1 MKHIYIL
8 FAFAAMAFSQP
19 LSAAEMMEPEMLAEP
34 EMEAPADMEFLDDH
48 DGVETEIGGI
58 TISLNG
64 AQLHVTNAAGQTLEI
79 YNLAGVRVT
88 TVRID
93 SEDKTLALNLKKGCY
108 MLKIGKYV
116 RKISIR

>member
-8 FAFAAMAFSQP
+8 LALAAMCFTPS
-19 LSAAEMMEPEMLAEP
+19 LRAAEMEPEVIAEP
-34 EMEAPADMEFLDDH
+34 EMEAPAEMVFADDH
-48 DGVETEIGGI
+48 DGVETEVGGI
-58 TISLNG
+58 AIALNG
-64 AQLHVTNAAGQTLEI
+64 SQLRVANANGQTLEI

-93 SEDKTLALNLKKGCY
+93 SEEKTLNLNLKKGCY
-108 MLKIGKYV
+108 MLKIGKFV